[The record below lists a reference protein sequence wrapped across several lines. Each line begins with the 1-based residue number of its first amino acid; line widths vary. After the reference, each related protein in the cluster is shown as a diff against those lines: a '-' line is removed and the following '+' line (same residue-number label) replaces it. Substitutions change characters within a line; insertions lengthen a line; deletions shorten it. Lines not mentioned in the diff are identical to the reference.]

1 MRNHED
7 TKTQRKAASKSLFLR
22 PFFVSLCLCGSS
34 VTPVSAQDPFQPVAT
49 ISEIM
54 VAITLP
60 YSDALLYI
68 QRNPPKNDRDWE
80 TLQMQALMLAES
92 GNLLMMKGR
101 AKNQGLWMKDAKLLV
116 EAGAAAVKATR
127 AKDIQAVL
135 ALNEQIVSSCIT
147 CHTQFRPRNRRER

>member
-1 MRNHED
+1 MNWP
-7 TKTQRKAASKSLFLR
+7 AAWRIIALLLLAS
-22 PFFVSLCLCGSS
+22 PAI
-34 VTPVSAQDPFQPVAT
+34 AQDPPFQPVAT

-68 QRNPPKNDRDWE
+68 ERNPPKDDRDWE

-92 GNLLMMKGR
+92 GNLLMVKGR
-101 AKNQGLWMKDAKLLV
+101 AKNQGQWMKDARLLV

-127 AKDIQAVL
+127 SKDMQAVL
-135 ALNEQIVSSCIT
+135 ALNDQLVSSCIT
-147 CHTQFRPRNRRER
+147 CHVQFRSGRRER

>member
-1 MRNHED
+1 MRII
-7 TKTQRKAASKSLFLR
+7 ALLLL
-22 PFFVSLCLCGSS
+22 VS
-34 VTPVSAQDPFQPVAT
+34 PAIAQSPPFQPVAT

-54 VAITLP
+54 DAITLP

-68 QRNPPKNDRDWE
+68 QRNPPKSDRDWE

-92 GNLLMMKGR
+92 GNLLMMKDR
-101 AKNQGLWMKDAKLLV
+101 AKNQGYWMKDARSLV
-116 EAGAAAVKATR
+116 DAGLAAVKATR

-147 CHTQFRPRNRRER
+147 CHTKFRSGRRER

>member
-1 MRNHED
+1 MI
-7 TKTQRKAASKSLFLR
+7 AVLLLAS
-22 PFFVSLCLCGSS
+22 PAI
-34 VTPVSAQDPFQPVAT
+34 AQDPPFQPVAT

-68 QRNPPKNDRDWE
+68 QRNPPKDDRDWE

-92 GNLLMMKGR
+92 GNLLMVKGR
-101 AKNQGLWMKDAKLLV
+101 AKNQGQWMKDARLLV

-127 AKDIQAVL
+127 AKDMQTVL
-135 ALNEQIVSSCIT
+135 ALNDQIVSSCIT
-147 CHTQFRPRNRRER
+147 CHMQFRSGRRER